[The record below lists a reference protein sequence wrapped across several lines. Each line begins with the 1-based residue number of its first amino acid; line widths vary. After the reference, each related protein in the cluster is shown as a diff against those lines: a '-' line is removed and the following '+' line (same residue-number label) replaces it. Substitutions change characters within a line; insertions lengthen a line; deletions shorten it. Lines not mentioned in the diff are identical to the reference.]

1 MARPGLL
8 VDAGALIA
16 VANRRDKAHRN
27 VSGVLGTFFGELVTT
42 WPAITEACH
51 LVPDHLAP
59 GLVSWTGESRW
70 RVLGMEGAAPRLSE
84 LMLKYADRPMDLAD
98 ASMIWAAE
106 HTGLSQVLTTDQA
119 DFHIYRTR
127 TGKRLEILP

>member
-27 VSGVLGTFFGELVTT
+27 VSAVLDGFFGELVTT
-42 WPAITEACH
+42 WPAITESCH
-51 LVPDHLAP
+51 LVPNHLAP
-59 GLVSWTGESRW
+59 GLVSWTGASRW

-84 LMLKYADRPMDLAD
+84 PMLKYADRPTDLAD
-98 ASMIWAAE
+98 ASMIRAAE
-106 HTGLSQVLTTDQA
+106 HTGLIQVLTTD
-119 DFHIYRTR
+119 
-127 TGKRLEILP
+127 